1 MNVVA
6 ECGHGTERRA
16 RLDVLTGEQTEL
28 TGVAGGAEK
37 VGNGSPGVGQ
47 LAEFVAADEEIDGCG
62 RVESGDDELGGI
74 LFAGE
79 TKVEKDAF
87 LRVDLFSN
95 FAEMFEGGSEVLL
108 CGGFIVKQCGSGCGS
123 EFTSQQDLVRVDE
136 VMATAAEELQLE
148 GHSAEGEEICDTE
161 GLIRERVRGT
171 GIIEKDGSGRDRI
184 DCCEPLAAV
193 GAGID
198 DDMFLIAED
207 VSPLVGH
214 PRFGRGG
221 NEDDS
226 STGEAVLRFCLAE
239 KRE

>member
-1 MNVVA
+1 MNIVA
-6 ECGHGTERRA
+6 ECGHGTKRRA
-16 RLDVLTGEQTEL
+16 GLDVLTGEQTEL

-62 RVESGDDELGGI
+62 RVERRDDELGGI

-79 TKVEKDAF
+79 AKVEKDAF

-161 GLIRERVRGT
+161 GLFRERVREIGVS
-171 GIIEKDGSGRDRI
+171 GSWIIEKDGSGRDRI

-198 DDMFLIAED
+198 DDVFLIAED

-214 PRFGRGG
+214 P
-221 NEDDS
+221 
-226 STGEAVLRFCLAE
+226 
-239 KRE
+239 